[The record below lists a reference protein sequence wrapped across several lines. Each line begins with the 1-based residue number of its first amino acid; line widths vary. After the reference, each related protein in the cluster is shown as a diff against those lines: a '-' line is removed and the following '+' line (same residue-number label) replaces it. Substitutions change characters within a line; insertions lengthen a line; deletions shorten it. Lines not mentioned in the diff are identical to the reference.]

1 MKDEQ
6 ARKLTTPKARHGHD
20 AIPGAQVW
28 HESACM
34 VGKEKQETN
43 QLKYT
48 MTNLQKAIESI
59 KLHQEPGHLPSNDL
73 VLATA
78 NKFGVEP
85 DLIMLPFI
93 DEDNARPI
101 KSLTIGEMAEK
112 QGKDGKRARRFLR
125 SGLDTKLDYNEQVQN
140 QAIGKEGVQA

>member
-1 MKDEQ
+1 
-6 ARKLTTPKARHGHD
+6 
-20 AIPGAQVW
+20 
-28 HESACM
+28 
-34 VGKEKQETN
+34 
-43 QLKYT
+43 
-48 MTNLQKAIESI
+48 MTNLQKAIASV
-59 KLHQEPGHLPSNDL
+59 KLHQEPGHLPSDEL

-101 KSLTIGEMAEK
+101 KSLTIGEMADK

-125 SGLDTKLDYNEQVQN
+125 NGMDTKLDYNEQVQN
-140 QAIGKEGVQA
+140 QAIGKDGVQA

>member
-1 MKDEQ
+1 M
-6 ARKLTTPKARHGHD
+6 
-20 AIPGAQVW
+20 
-28 HESACM
+28 
-34 VGKEKQETN
+34 N
-43 QLKYT
+43 
-48 MTNLQKAIESI
+48 NLQKAIESV
-59 KLHQEPGHLPSNDL
+59 KLHQEPGHIPSDEL

-93 DEDNARPI
+93 NEDNARPI

-125 SGLDTKLDYNEQVQN
+125 SGLDSKLDYNEQVQN
-140 QAIGKEGVQA
+140 QTIGKDGVPA

>member
-1 MKDEQ
+1 MSE
-6 ARKLTTPKARHGHD
+6 
-20 AIPGAQVW
+20 
-28 HESACM
+28 
-34 VGKEKQETN
+34 
-43 QLKYT
+43 
-48 MTNLQKAIESI
+48 LQKAIQSI
-59 KLHQEPGHLPSNDL
+59 KLYQEPGHLPSNEL

-93 DEDNARPI
+93 NEENARPI

-125 SGLDTKLDYNEQVQN
+125 SGLDSKLDYNEQVQN
-140 QAIGKEGVQA
+140 QAIGRKGEMR

>member
-1 MKDEQ
+1 MIE
-6 ARKLTTPKARHGHD
+6 
-20 AIPGAQVW
+20 
-28 HESACM
+28 
-34 VGKEKQETN
+34 
-43 QLKYT
+43 
-48 MTNLQKAIESI
+48 LQKAIQSI
-59 KLHQEPGHLPSNDL
+59 KLYQEPGHLPSNEL

-93 DEDNARPI
+93 NEENARPI

-125 SGLDTKLDYNEQVQN
+125 SGLDSKLDYNEQVQN
-140 QAIGKEGVQA
+140 QAIGRKGEMR

>member
-1 MKDEQ
+1 M
-6 ARKLTTPKARHGHD
+6 
-20 AIPGAQVW
+20 
-28 HESACM
+28 S
-34 VGKEKQETN
+34 
-43 QLKYT
+43 
-48 MTNLQKAIESI
+48 NLQKAIESI
-59 KLHQEPGHLPSNDL
+59 KLHQTPGHLPSDEL

-101 KSLTIGEMAEK
+101 KSLTIGEMADK

-125 SGLDTKLDYNEQVQN
+125 SGLDSKLDYNEQVQN
-140 QAIGKEGVQA
+140 QAIGKDGVQA

>member
-1 MKDEQ
+1 M
-6 ARKLTTPKARHGHD
+6 
-20 AIPGAQVW
+20 
-28 HESACM
+28 S
-34 VGKEKQETN
+34 
-43 QLKYT
+43 
-48 MTNLQKAIESI
+48 NLQKAIESI
-59 KLHQEPGHLPSNDL
+59 KLHQEPGHLPSDEL

-101 KSLTIGEMAEK
+101 KSLTIGEMADK

-125 SGLDTKLDYNEQVQN
+125 NGLESKLDYNEQVQN
-140 QAIGKEGVQA
+140 QAIGKGKTL

>member
-1 MKDEQ
+1 M
-6 ARKLTTPKARHGHD
+6 
-20 AIPGAQVW
+20 
-28 HESACM
+28 
-34 VGKEKQETN
+34 N
-43 QLKYT
+43 
-48 MTNLQKAIESI
+48 NLQKAIETI

-78 NKFGVEP
+78 NKFNVEP

-112 QGKDGKRARRFLR
+112 MGKDGKRARRFIR
-125 SGLDTKLDYNEQVQN
+125 NGMDTKLDYNEQMTN
-140 QAIGKEGVQA
+140 QAIGKDGVQA

>member
-1 MKDEQ
+1 
-6 ARKLTTPKARHGHD
+6 
-20 AIPGAQVW
+20 
-28 HESACM
+28 
-34 VGKEKQETN
+34 
-43 QLKYT
+43 

-59 KLHQEPGHLPSNDL
+59 KLHQTPGHLPSNDL

-101 KSLTIGEMAEK
+101 KSLTIGEMADK

-125 SGLDTKLDYNEQVQN
+125 NGLESKLDYNEQVQN
-140 QAIGKEGVQA
+140 QAIGKDGVQA

>member
-1 MKDEQ
+1 M
-6 ARKLTTPKARHGHD
+6 
-20 AIPGAQVW
+20 
-28 HESACM
+28 
-34 VGKEKQETN
+34 N
-43 QLKYT
+43 
-48 MTNLQKAIESI
+48 NLQKAIESV
-59 KLHQEPGHLPSNDL
+59 KLHQEPGHIPSDEL

-93 DEDNARPI
+93 NEDNARPI

-125 SGLDTKLDYNEQVQN
+125 SGMDAKLDYNEQVQN
-140 QAIGKEGVQA
+140 QAIGKDGVQA

>member
-1 MKDEQ
+1 MSE
-6 ARKLTTPKARHGHD
+6 
-20 AIPGAQVW
+20 
-28 HESACM
+28 
-34 VGKEKQETN
+34 
-43 QLKYT
+43 
-48 MTNLQKAIESI
+48 LQKAIQSI
-59 KLHQEPGHLPSNDL
+59 KLYQEPGHLPSNEL

-93 DEDNARPI
+93 NEENARPI

-125 SGLDTKLDYNEQVQN
+125 SGLDSKLDYNEQVQN
-140 QAIGKEGVQA
+140 QAIGRKGELR

>member
-1 MKDEQ
+1 M
-6 ARKLTTPKARHGHD
+6 
-20 AIPGAQVW
+20 
-28 HESACM
+28 
-34 VGKEKQETN
+34 N
-43 QLKYT
+43 
-48 MTNLQKAIESI
+48 NLQKAIESV
-59 KLHQEPGHLPSNDL
+59 KLHQEPGHIPSDEL

-93 DEDNARPI
+93 NEDNARPI

-125 SGLDTKLDYNEQVQN
+125 SGLDSKLDYNEQVQN
-140 QAIGKEGVQA
+140 QTIGKDGLPA

>member
-1 MKDEQ
+1 MSE
-6 ARKLTTPKARHGHD
+6 
-20 AIPGAQVW
+20 
-28 HESACM
+28 
-34 VGKEKQETN
+34 
-43 QLKYT
+43 
-48 MTNLQKAIESI
+48 LQKAIQSI
-59 KLHQEPGHLPSNDL
+59 KLYQEPGHLPSNEL

-93 DEDNARPI
+93 NEENARPI

-125 SGLDTKLDYNEQVQN
+125 SGLASKLDYNEQVQN
-140 QAIGKEGVQA
+140 QAIGRKGEMR

>member
-1 MKDEQ
+1 MSDK
-6 ARKLTTPKARHGHD
+6 
-20 AIPGAQVW
+20 
-28 HESACM
+28 
-34 VGKEKQETN
+34 KEK
-43 QLKYT
+43 
-48 MTNLQKAIESI
+48 AIASV

-78 NKFGVEP
+78 NKFNVEP

-101 KSLTIGEMAEK
+101 KSLTIGEMADK

-125 SGLDTKLDYNEQVQN
+125 NGMDTKLDYNEQVQN
-140 QAIGKEGVQA
+140 QAIGKDGVQA

>member
-1 MKDEQ
+1 M
-6 ARKLTTPKARHGHD
+6 
-20 AIPGAQVW
+20 
-28 HESACM
+28 S
-34 VGKEKQETN
+34 
-43 QLKYT
+43 
-48 MTNLQKAIESI
+48 NLQKAIESI
-59 KLHQEPGHLPSNDL
+59 KLHQEPGHLPSDEL

-101 KSLTIGEMAEK
+101 KSLTIGEMADK

-125 SGLDTKLDYNEQVQN
+125 NGMDTKLDYNEQVQN
-140 QAIGKEGVQA
+140 QAIGKDGVQA

>member
-1 MKDEQ
+1 M
-6 ARKLTTPKARHGHD
+6 
-20 AIPGAQVW
+20 
-28 HESACM
+28 S
-34 VGKEKQETN
+34 
-43 QLKYT
+43 
-48 MTNLQKAIESI
+48 NLQKAIESI
-59 KLHQEPGHLPSNDL
+59 KLHQEPGHLPSDEL

-112 QGKDGKRARRFLR
+112 MGKDGRRARRFLR
-125 SGLDTKLDYNEQVQN
+125 NGMDAKLDYNEQVQN
-140 QAIGKEGVQA
+140 QAIGKKGVQA